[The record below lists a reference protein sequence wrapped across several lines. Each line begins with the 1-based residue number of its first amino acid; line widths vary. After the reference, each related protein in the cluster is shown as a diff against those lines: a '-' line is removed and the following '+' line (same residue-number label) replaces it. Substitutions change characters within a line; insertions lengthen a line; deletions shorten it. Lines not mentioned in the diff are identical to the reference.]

1 MNTQQQLRY
10 LQVELAKAKAE
21 AAHLRKKLQFSN
33 RHAKRIDKAYEDAL
47 LLATWRST
55 GTTASRAFARKQG
68 FTQNRWENAVAL
80 LKVARVIQRQRHWVM
95 DDLGLIEARLVNA
108 REHAMKMPGAFF
120 SRHPRHHL
128 LSFILHTS

>member
-21 AAHLRKKLQFSN
+21 AAHLRKQLNVSN

-55 GTTASRAFARKQG
+55 GIIPSRTFARKQG

-95 DDLGLIEARLVNA
+95 DDVGLIEARLVNA
-108 REHAMKMPGAFF
+108 REHAMKVPDAFF
-120 SRHPRHHL
+120 SRHPR
-128 LSFILHTS
+128 